1 MQRSGFLIL
10 VATLLMATVA
20 SAQTGGQFCVRSF
33 EDRNGNGVLDAG
45 EPLLTSGISANL
57 LNAED
62 VIVASALL
70 ADSPT
75 AAQGVVCFQF
85 LAPGNYSIAITSP
98 DYQPTTDST
107 FSTTISEGTLPAVIA
122 FGGQRVAIDEPAVDS
137 NTGAPTF
144 EMDEQLLQR
153 IVLSLLGAL
162 LVMAGMIVLG
172 TLIYLLGLR
181 DREPVIDPPQPV
193 TTTGSIRTMEPVI
206 DPGGDTDEIKTVT

>member
-1 MQRSGFLIL
+1 MQRLSFVILAALIL
-10 VATLLMATVA
+10 AATAV

-33 EDRNGNGVLDAG
+33 EDRNGNSTLDPG

-57 LNAED
+57 LNAES

-85 LAPGNYSIAITSP
+85 LAPGNYAVSITSP

-107 FSTTISEGTLPAVIA
+107 FSTTISEGTLPAVVA
-122 FGGQRVAIDEPAVDS
+122 FGGQRLAVD
-137 NTGAPTF
+137 APVVVDAGTSGLPF
-144 EMDEQLLQR
+144 DVDSDFLQR

-172 TLIYLLGLR
+172 ALIYLMAFR
-181 DREPVIDPPQPV
+181 TRQPVMAQPYVV
-193 TTTGSIRTMEPVI
+193 TTTGSMAPVEPAS
-206 DPGGDTDEIKTVT
+206 DTDEIEAVT